1 MQDSTVVARSTDVV
15 GAELEGSIV
24 LLQIK
29 TGTYLELN
37 GTGTHAWQSMQEP
50 QRFSSLIESCLRDFE
65 VDEATCRREMA
76 SFLQGLATN
85 KFIRVESS
93 AEVQI
98 GA

>member
-1 MQDSTVVARSTDVV
+1 MQDSTVVARCADVV

-37 GTGTHAWQSMQEP
+37 STGTHAWESLEEP

-65 VDEATCRREMA
+65 IDEATCRREMA
-76 SFLQGLATN
+76 SFLQNLATN
-85 KFIRVESS
+85 KFIRVERS
-93 AEVQI
+93 AEGQI
-98 GA
+98 GS